1 MTNSTYPATGG
12 FSGVTEAA
20 NFIPEIWS
28 DEIIAAYKS
37 NLVQANL
44 VKKMSMVGKKGDTIN
59 IPSPTR
65 GSANA
70 KAENTAVTIQGNVEG
85 TTQVLIDKHYEY
97 SKVIE
102 DIADVQSLSSM
113 RQFYTADAGYALGKQ
128 VDTDLFALG
137 KDFGDSNGADW
148 VHSNSYYVDAST
160 GLTAYTADTVVPADV
175 VTDAD
180 FRALIKLMDDEDVP
194 MDGRS
199 WTIPPSVRQT
209 LMGIDRYVS
218 SDFVSGMPVSNGLIG
233 NLYGIDIYVS
243 SNVPVIE
250 TAADNAAS
258 GGGDVRGSIM
268 QHKDTSV
275 LVEQSGVRAQTQY
288 KQEWLGDLF
297 TADTIYGVKNVRPE
311 SGFVLAVNT

>member
-85 TTQVLIDKHYEY
+85 TTQVVIDKHYEY

-180 FRALIKLMDDEDVP
+180 FRALIKLMDDQDVP

-250 TAADNAAS
+250 TASDNAA
-258 GGGDVRGSIM
+258 GGDVRGSIM

>member
-12 FSGVTEAA
+12 MQGLTESAV
-20 NFIPEIWS
+20 FIPEIWS
-28 DEIIAAYKS
+28 DEVLAAYKS

-44 VKKMSMVGKKGDTIN
+44 VKKMSMVGKKGDTIH
-59 IPSPTR
+59 IPKPTR

-70 KAENTAVTIQGNVEG
+70 KAENTAVTIQANTETE
-85 TTQVLIDKHYEY
+85 TTVVIDKHYEY
-97 SKVIE
+97 SRLIE
-102 DIADVQSLSSM
+102 DIADVQAKSSM
-113 RQFYTADAGYALGKQ
+113 RQFYTGDAGYALATQ
-128 VDTDLFALG
+128 IDNDLFALG

-148 VHSNSYYVDAST
+148 VHSNSYYIDAST
-160 GLTAYTADTVVPADV
+160 GLTAYAVDTVAAADV
-175 VTDAD
+175 VTDAG
-180 FRALIKLMDDEDVP
+180 FRALIKLMDDQDVP

-218 SDFVSGMPVSNGLIG
+218 SDFVSGKPVSNGLIG

-250 TAADNAAS
+250 TAADNAA
-258 GGGDVRGSIM
+258 GGDVRGSIM

-275 LVEQSGVRAQTQY
+275 LAEQKGIRSQTQY
-288 KQEWLGDLF
+288 KQEWLGNLY
-297 TADTIYGVKNVRPE
+297 TADCLYGVKNVRPE